1 MRPFKIHTPDTSA
14 QEASQI
20 LTATN
25 EQLGLIPNVMA
36 VIAES
41 TTALTVFTQLNAA
54 FSDSRFT
61 ATEREVIQIAAS
73 VENDGD
79 YCVAGHSSFASKQD
93 VPSHI
98 VAALRALNPVD
109 DPRLEALAQ
118 FTRDL
123 IQSRGKVSQTELVHF
138 FDAGFTQA
146 QMIEVIVGICVKV
159 FSNYVSSATSIPL
172 DAAFMPFAWNS
183 EDNESGY
190 LTATNI
196 YP

>member
-1 MRPFKIHTPDTSA
+1 MRPFKIHTPNTPD

-20 LTATN
+20 LAATN

-54 FSDSRFT
+54 FSASSFT

-93 VPSHI
+93 VPAHI

-109 DPRLEALAQ
+109 DPRLEVLAQ

-123 IQSRGKVSQTELVHF
+123 IRARGKVSQIDLVHF

-159 FSNYVSSATSIPL
+159 FSNYVSSATSTPL
-172 DAAFMPFAWNS
+172 DAAFTPFAWSS

-190 LTATNI
+190 LTAINV